1 MRELSYF
8 TPTPVVSA
16 GVPELQAEQKAVETM
31 DSVDRDGLGWFK
43 SLIFLLLLGVTTVGA
58 LFLVLGIVSPVEQ
71 ALEPDSEL

>member
-31 DSVDRDGLGWFK
+31 DAVDRDGFGWFK
-43 SLIFLLLLGVTTVGA
+43 SLIFLLLLAVTTVGA
-58 LFLVLGIVSPVEQ
+58 LFLALGIVSPVEQ
-71 ALEPDSEL
+71 VLEPDSEL